1 MATDEALPPELG
13 EFRGE
18 SFQRGHVAADADVEL
33 TGLVFVLDAQE
44 QLPSV
49 QRLRD
54 WSLAAIAPA
63 TGDVAVDIGC
73 GTGAEVRR
81 LAALVGPEGRAVG
94 IEPHPG
100 LRAVATERSAGLP
113 TEYLDGDA
121 GALPFADASV
131 DVVRCERVFQHLP
144 DPAGAAREIARV
156 LRSGGRAVVIDSDWA
171 SVVSRPG
178 DHDVLRRYNDAMWLR
193 TPNPF
198 AGRDLRSQLQRAGL
212 SVDADIGSTAV
223 VFPDAF
229 LTNPVMLRIN
239 ADLAV
244 EDGAITRAEADRLI
258 EEFVAAAALGEAF
271 FAVTMFAVVARAAD
285 QAT

>member
-1 MATDEALPPELG
+1 MATEQAVPAELD

-18 SFQRGHVAADADVEL
+18 SFQRGHVAADTDVEL

-54 WSLAAIAPA
+54 WSLSAIAPA
-63 TGDVAVDIGC
+63 AGDVAVDVGC

-81 LAALVGPEGRAVG
+81 LAGLVGPDGRAVG
-94 IEPHPG
+94 VEPHPG
-100 LRAVATERSAGLP
+100 LRAVAAERSAGQRIELV
-113 TEYLDGDA
+113 DGDA
-121 GALPFADASV
+121 AALPFPDGSV
-131 DVVRCERVFQHLP
+131 DVIRCERVFQHLP
-144 DPAGAAREIARV
+144 DPSGAAREIARV
-156 LRSGGRAVVIDSDWA
+156 LRPGGRAVVIDSDWG

-178 DHDVLRRYNDAMWLR
+178 DPDVLRRYNEAMWQR
-193 TPNPF
+193 MPNPF
-198 AGRDLRSQLQRAGL
+198 AGRDLRSQLQDAGL
-212 SVDADIGSTAV
+212 GIDPDIGSTAV

-229 LTNPVMLRIN
+229 LANPVMLRIN

-244 EDGAITRAEADRLI
+244 AEGAITRAEADVLVDG
-258 EEFVAAAALGEAF
+258 FVAAAAEGEAF
-271 FAVTMFAVVARAAD
+271 LAVTMFAVVARSAR

>member
-1 MATDEALPPELG
+1 MATDEALPSELD

-54 WSLAAIAPA
+54 WALSAIAPSP
-63 TGDVAVDIGC
+63 GEVAVDVGC

-81 LAALVGPEGRAVG
+81 LAGLVRPDGRAVG
-94 IEPHPG
+94 VEPHPG
-100 LRAVATERSAGLP
+100 LRGVATERSAGLGA
-113 TEYLDGDA
+113 EFVDGDA
-121 GALPFADASV
+121 AALPFDDGSV
-131 DVVRCERVFQHLP
+131 DVLRCERVFQHLP
-144 DPAGAAREIARV
+144 DPAGSAREIARV
-156 LRSGGRAVVIDSDWA
+156 LRPGGRAVVIDSDWA

-178 DHDVLRRYNDAMWLR
+178 DPDVLRRYNEAMWR
-193 TPNPF
+193 RMPNPF
-198 AGRDLRSQLQRAGL
+198 AGRDLRGQLQHAGL
-212 SVDADIGSTAV
+212 VVDPDIGSTAV

-229 LTNPVMLRIN
+229 LANPVMLRIN
-239 ADLAV
+239 SDLAV
-244 EDGAITRAEADRLI
+244 EEGAITRPEADRLVA
-258 EEFVAAAALGEAF
+258 EFVAAAAKGEAF
-271 FAVTMFAVVARAAD
+271 LAVTMFAVVARAPA